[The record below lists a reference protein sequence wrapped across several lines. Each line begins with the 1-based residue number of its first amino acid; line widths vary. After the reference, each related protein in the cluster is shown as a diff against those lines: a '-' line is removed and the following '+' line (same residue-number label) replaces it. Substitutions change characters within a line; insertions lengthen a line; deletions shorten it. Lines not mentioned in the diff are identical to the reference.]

1 MYIKKSFIFIISIL
15 LLFFTSCN
23 ERPSP
28 QEVVQFLLDIRNCN
42 FDAVEK
48 GIEKNKQ
55 ILNIGYQFLNGFI
68 VYPIHMA
75 VVLGN
80 VDMVKLIAK
89 PNNVNILLKTGA
101 KTETETWSPLSLA
114 INLNCDPEI
123 IKILLENEA
132 DINFVDEI
140 RGTNIFHEFSVYR
153 NIDVWEIIK
162 EYATPEN
169 LNKEGVERGLT
180 PLIALIG
187 EQMREDNINDPDVI
201 YLLQSFIEHGGN
213 PNYII
218 YYRDYAFEV
227 VNFLNNYEVFE
238 YKQVLLDGMKNSPP
252 IEDSE
257 ILIEMLEEGNK
268 D

>member
-23 ERPSP
+23 EIPSP

-89 PNNVNILLKTGA
+89 PNNVNSLLKT
-101 KTETETWSPLSLA
+101 ETDTWSPLSFA
-114 INLNCDPEI
+114 INQNYDPEI
-123 IKILLENEA
+123 IKILLENGA

-218 YYRDYAFEV
+218 IYYRDYTFEV

-257 ILIEMLEEGNK
+257 ILIEMLEEGE
-268 D
+268 

>member
-1 MYIKKSFIFIISIL
+1 MYIKKNFIFIISIL

-23 ERPSP
+23 EIPSP
-28 QEVVQFLLDIRNCN
+28 QEVAQFMVDIKNCN
-42 FDAVEK
+42 LDAVERS
-48 GIEKNKQ
+48 IEKNKR
-55 ILNIGYQFLNGFI
+55 ILNIECQIFDDFI
-68 VYPIHMA
+68 VCPIHMA
-75 VVLGN
+75 VVSGN

-89 PNNVNILLKTGA
+89 PNNVNSLLKT
-101 KTETETWSPLSLA
+101 KTETSSPLSFA
-114 INLNCDPEI
+114 MYLNCNHEI
-123 IKILLENEA
+123 IKILLENGA

-140 RGTNIFHEFSVYR
+140 GGCNIFHDFCAYR

-169 LNKEGVERGLT
+169 LNKEAGERGFT

-187 EQMREDNINDPDVI
+187 EQMKEDNINDPDVI

-213 PNYII
+213 PNYMI

-257 ILIEMLEEGNK
+257 ILIEMLEEGE
-268 D
+268 

>member
-1 MYIKKSFIFIISIL
+1 M
-15 LLFFTSCN
+15 
-23 ERPSP
+23 
-28 QEVVQFLLDIRNCN
+28 
-42 FDAVEK
+42 
-48 GIEKNKQ
+48 
-55 ILNIGYQFLNGFI
+55 
-68 VYPIHMA
+68 
-75 VVLGN
+75 
-80 VDMVKLIAK
+80 
-89 PNNVNILLKTGA
+89 
-101 KTETETWSPLSLA
+101 SLA

-213 PNYII
+213 PNYMI

>member
-48 GIEKNKQ
+48 SIEKNKQ
-55 ILNIGYQFLNGFI
+55 ILNIGYQYLNGFI

-180 PLIALIG
+180 PLTALIG
-187 EQMREDNINDPDVI
+187 AQIEEDNINDPDEI

-218 YYRDYAFEV
+218 IYYRDYTFDMK
-227 VNFLNNYEVFE
+227 FLNINRFF
-238 YKQVLLDGMKNSPP
+238 
-252 IEDSE
+252 
-257 ILIEMLEEGNK
+257 
-268 D
+268 

>member
-48 GIEKNKQ
+48 SIEKNKQ
-55 ILNIGYQFLNGFI
+55 ILNIGYQYLNGFI

-75 VVLGN
+75 VVSGN

-89 PNNVNILLKTGA
+89 PNNVNSLLKT
-101 KTETETWSPLSLA
+101 ETDTWSPLSFA
-114 INLNCDPEI
+114 INQNYDPEI
-123 IKILLENEA
+123 IKILLENGA

-140 RGTNIFHEFSVYR
+140 RGCNIFHDFCAYR

-169 LNKEGVERGLT
+169 LNKEAGERGFT

>member
-1 MYIKKSFIFIISIL
+1 MYIKKNFIFIISIL

-23 ERPSP
+23 EIPSP
-28 QEVVQFLLDIRNCN
+28 QEVAQFMVDIKNCN
-42 FDAVEK
+42 LDAVEK
-48 GIEKNKQ
+48 SIEKNKR
-55 ILNIGYQFLNGFI
+55 ILNIECQIFDDFI
-68 VYPIHMA
+68 VCPIHMA
-75 VVLGN
+75 VVSGN

-213 PNYII
+213 PNYMI

>member
-28 QEVVQFLLDIRNCN
+28 QEVAQFMVDIKNCN

-48 GIEKNKQ
+48 SIEKNKR
-55 ILNIGYQFLNGFI
+55 ILNIECQIFDDFI
-68 VYPIHMA
+68 VCPIHMA
-75 VVLGN
+75 VMSGN

-89 PNNVNILLKTGA
+89 PNNVNSLLKT
-101 KTETETWSPLSLA
+101 ETDTWSSLSFA
-114 INLNCDPEI
+114 INQNYDPEI
-123 IKILLENEA
+123 IKILLENGA

-140 RGTNIFHEFSVYR
+140 GGCNIFHDFCAYR

-162 EYATPEN
+162 EFATPEN
-169 LNKEGVERGLT
+169 LNKEAGERGFT

-187 EQMREDNINDPDVI
+187 EQMKEDNINDPDVI

-213 PNYII
+213 PNYMI

-227 VNFLNNYEVFE
+227 VNFLNNYEDFE

-252 IEDSE
+252 IEDSK

>member
-23 ERPSP
+23 EIPSP
-28 QEVVQFLLDIRNCN
+28 QEVAQFMVDIKNCN
-42 FDAVEK
+42 LDAVEK
-48 GIEKNKQ
+48 SIVKNKR
-55 ILNIGYQFLNGFI
+55 ILNIECQIFDDFI
-68 VYPIHMA
+68 VCPIHMA
-75 VVLGN
+75 VMSGN

-89 PNNVNILLKTGA
+89 PNNINSLL
-101 KTETETWSPLSLA
+101 KTETETWSPLSFA
-114 INLNCDPEI
+114 INQNYDPEI
-123 IKILLENEA
+123 IKILLENGA

-140 RGTNIFHEFSVYR
+140 GGCNIFHDFCAYR

-162 EYATPEN
+162 EFATPEN
-169 LNKEGVERGLT
+169 LNKEAGERGFT

>member
-23 ERPSP
+23 EIPSP
-28 QEVVQFLLDIRNCN
+28 QEVAQFMVDIKNCN
-42 FDAVEK
+42 LDAVEK
-48 GIEKNKQ
+48 RIEKNKR
-55 ILNIGYQFLNGFI
+55 ILNIECQIFDDFI
-68 VYPIHMA
+68 VCPIHMA
-75 VVLGN
+75 VVSGN

-101 KTETETWSPLSLA
+101 ETETWSPLSLA

-140 RGTNIFHEFSVYR
+140 RGINIFHEFSVYR

-169 LNKEGVERGLT
+169 LNKEGEERGLT

-213 PNYII
+213 PNYMI

-257 ILIEMLEEGNK
+257 ILIEMLEEGE
-268 D
+268 

>member
-48 GIEKNKQ
+48 SIEKNKQ
-55 ILNIGYQFLNGFI
+55 ILNIGYQYLNGFI

-89 PNNVNILLKTGA
+89 PNNVNSLLKT
-101 KTETETWSPLSLA
+101 ETDTWSPLSFA
-114 INLNCDPEI
+114 INQNYDPEI

-213 PNYII
+213 PNYMI

>member
-23 ERPSP
+23 EIPSP
-28 QEVVQFLLDIRNCN
+28 QEVAQFMVDIKNCN
-42 FDAVEK
+42 LDAVEK
-48 GIEKNKQ
+48 SIEKNKR
-55 ILNIGYQFLNGFI
+55 ILNIECQIFDDFI
-68 VYPIHMA
+68 VCPIHMA
-75 VVLGN
+75 VVSGN

-123 IKILLENEA
+123 IKILLENGA

-140 RGTNIFHEFSVYR
+140 RGCNIFHDFCAYR

-169 LNKEGVERGLT
+169 LNKEAGERGFT

-257 ILIEMLEEGNK
+257 ILIEMLEEGE
-268 D
+268 

>member
-23 ERPSP
+23 EIPSP
-28 QEVVQFLLDIRNCN
+28 QEVAQFMVDIKNCN
-42 FDAVEK
+42 LDAVEK
-48 GIEKNKQ
+48 SIEKNKR
-55 ILNIGYQFLNGFI
+55 ILNIECQIFDDFI
-68 VYPIHMA
+68 VCPIHMA

-89 PNNVNILLKTGA
+89 PNNVNSLLK
-101 KTETETWSPLSLA
+101 TETWSPLSLA
-114 INLNCDPEI
+114 INLNCNPEI
-123 IKILLENEA
+123 IKILLENGA

-140 RGTNIFHEFSVYR
+140 RGINIFHEFSVYR

-180 PLIALIG
+180 PLTALIG
-187 EQMREDNINDPDVI
+187 AQIEEDNINDPDEI

-218 YYRDYAFEV
+218 IYYRDYTFEV

-252 IEDSE
+252 IEDSK